1 MRVHIAALLTIQTA
15 PTLPFRHLSPPIFL
29 PPHKGTQ
36 WLASIRTASSL
47 LYSRYSSLASPP
59 NPSVSVW
66 VRLLMTS
73 GLSLSS
79 RRYAPLY
86 TRPRT
91 ISSHT
96 NLRRYHTLVTPHA
109 THTLFERMIPSS
121 RLSPNSQ
128 HNTFPSPPLSLP
140 PGPLLPHPSLLRPS
154 LRQHAA

>member
-47 LYSRYSSLASPP
+47 LYSPYSSLASPP

-86 TRPRT
+86 TLHAPSPLIPT
-91 ISSHT
+91 LDATTPSSR
-96 NLRRYHTLVTPHA
+96 LTL
-109 THTLFERMIPSS
+109 HTLFERMIPSS